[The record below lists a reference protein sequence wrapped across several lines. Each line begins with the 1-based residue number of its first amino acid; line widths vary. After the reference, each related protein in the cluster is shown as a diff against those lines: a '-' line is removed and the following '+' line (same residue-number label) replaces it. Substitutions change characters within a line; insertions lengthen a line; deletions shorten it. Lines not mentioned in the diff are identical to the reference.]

1 MRYVAAM
8 LMALTAFAADP
19 AGFAIWRNSELKG
32 KEKALA
38 PKMDAKKVA
47 TETFANYG
55 NHSIMAAHRE
65 GSGEAELHEKTV
77 DISLIESGEA
87 YIVVGGKIVN
97 GRTTTPGE
105 TRGDSI
111 EGGTRYKLT
120 AGDMFHVPANIPHQ
134 MVLDPGQQ
142 VTYVIVKVSMP

>member
-1 MRYVAAM
+1 
-8 LMALTAFAADP
+8 
-19 AGFAIWRNSELKG
+19 
-32 KEKALA
+32 
-38 PKMDAKKVA
+38 
-47 TETFANYG
+47 
-55 NHSIMAAHRE
+55 MAAHRE

-142 VTYVIVKVSMP
+142 VTYVIVKVSTP